1 MCKTAIFHIVIGLFL
16 FFLLSGCSISQAD
29 APPSNKPQ
37 SHPSETGEKNEDINM
52 EQPKPLKVER
62 GSFEK
67 VYGWLDDQTILYS
80 YVMEG
85 NYYLTSYNI
94 FGGNQ
99 ESIFTSDAPI
109 MNVLIHKNTEKLF
122 IHTSQY
128 SHSANIYFTDYKANI
143 EFSTE
148 IDSYELVYEW
158 NEMNPSLM
166 LLTAFFE
173 DWSYNVKL
181 INSETGSVE
190 NIEDVQPF
198 LKWYDDKQILEQ
210 DWKENEVS
218 FFAPVLKKSLIST
231 TDSEKIFDKVFRFDT
246 FNDHF
251 MTIKVEEENKEEIKY
266 SFYDSK
272 LKEISHIA
280 FPNLTQ
286 YSDWLIPYYTF
297 NKNDT
302 FLTFAPKKHDSAD
315 HYNEGFELVSIDIK
329 QHKKNVLFNDLE
341 NKPIMCSNEGD
352 LCLYGYQY
360 EQLLN
365 IKTGKQ
371 FPLVITST

>member
-1 MCKTAIFHIVIGLFL
+1 MRKSAIFHIMIG

-37 SHPSETGEKNEDINM
+37 KHPGEMREKNEDVIIQ
-52 EQPKPLKVER
+52 QPKPLNVIS

-67 VYGWLDDQTILYS
+67 VYGWMDSQTILYS
-80 YVMEG
+80 YVNEG
-85 NYYLTSYNI
+85 KYYLSSYHI
-94 FGGNQ
+94 FSGNQ
-99 ESIFTSDAPI
+99 ELIFTSDAPI

-128 SHSANIYFTDYKANI
+128 SHSANLFFTDYKGNV

-173 DWSYNVKL
+173 DWSYQVKL
-181 INSETGSVE
+181 INSESGTVE
-190 NIEDVQPF
+190 DIENVQPF
-198 LKWYDDKQILEQ
+198 LKWYDNQQILEQ
-210 DWKENEVS
+210 DWKEDEVA
-218 FFAPVLKKSLIST
+218 FFAPILKKSLVST
-231 TDSEKIFDKVFRFDT
+231 TDSEKMFDQVFRFDT
-246 FNDHF
+246 FNNHI
-251 MTIKVEEENKEEIKY
+251 MTIKVEEENMEEIKY

-272 LKEISHIA
+272 LKEIYHVA

-297 NKNDT
+297 NKKNET
-302 FLTFAPKKHDSAD
+302 FLTFAPKKHDTAD
-315 HYNEGFELVSIDIK
+315 HYNEGFELVSVDLK
-329 QHKKNVLFNDLE
+329 QHKKSVLFNDLE
-341 NKPIMCSNEGD
+341 NKPIVCSEEGD

-360 EQLLN
+360 EQLINL
-365 IKTGKQ
+365 KTGKQ
-371 FPLVITST
+371 FPLVITSS